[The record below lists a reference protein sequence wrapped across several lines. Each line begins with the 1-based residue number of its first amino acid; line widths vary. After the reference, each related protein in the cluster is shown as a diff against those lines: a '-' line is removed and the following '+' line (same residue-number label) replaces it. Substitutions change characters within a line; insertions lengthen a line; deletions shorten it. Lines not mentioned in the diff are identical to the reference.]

1 MNIKRTKRII
11 DYMES
16 AQDNTSVYHEID
28 KWLLDDEINN
38 QPSHSRV
45 KLIEGKGWVRENYN
59 KDGSLNSISSA
70 GEPQP
75 ESPNPNYPKKYSLL
89 TDMHEGIQPQ
99 LHRQSLSK
107 ALSQEPQHS
116 MRAYNQPQWP
126 MPEDILP
133 VGLGLK
139 TSKSLLGLIKGGK
152 GPIGKQASHF
162 RTNLDDYLDNILKK
176 YESRTRGKS
185 IAKTIGK
192 QAGSDVTKEML
203 ETKFIIDKLSGKI

>member
-1 MNIKRTKRII
+1 MDIKRTKRII

-16 AQDNTSVYHEID
+16 AQDNTSAHSQMD
-28 KWLLDDEINN
+28 KLLLDNEINN
-38 QPSHSRV
+38 QPS
-45 KLIEGKGWVRENYN
+45 Y
-59 KDGSLNSISSA
+59 
-70 GEPQP
+70 
-75 ESPNPNYPKKYSLL
+75 PNYSLL
-89 TDMHEGIQPQ
+89 TEMHEIIKPQ
-99 LHRQSLSK
+99 LHRESLK
-107 ALSQEPQHS
+107 QALSQEPQHS

-139 TSKSLLGLIKGGK
+139 TSKSLLGLVKGGK
-152 GPIGKQASHF
+152 GPIGKQASYF